1 VGLAGRVDAS
11 GVEIFLNNFT
21 RVNISKDCN
30 LNSVLDL
37 LDFKQ
42 FPAEV
47 YLDSVLVAFFK
58 GNFVS
63 IRESIDF
70 LVGGPVLNTR
80 AIAGN
85 ALKFVL
91 SQKVVVVECVEI
103 CAFALVWELWRVA
116 DQVASG
122 VVPSIVEVTRNT
134 GFVVKDMRENSILF
148 RSLFQFFESL
158 NEGG

>member
-1 VGLAGRVDAS
+1 MGLAGRVDAS

-37 LDFKQ
+37 LDLKQ

-47 YLDSVLVAFFK
+47 DLNSVLVAFFK

-70 LVGGPVLNTR
+70 LVGGPVLNT
-80 AIAGN
+80 
-85 ALKFVL
+85 
-91 SQKVVVVECVEI
+91 
-103 CAFALVWELWRVA
+103 
-116 DQVASG
+116 
-122 VVPSIVEVTRNT
+122 
-134 GFVVKDMRENSILF
+134 
-148 RSLFQFFESL
+148 
-158 NEGG
+158 